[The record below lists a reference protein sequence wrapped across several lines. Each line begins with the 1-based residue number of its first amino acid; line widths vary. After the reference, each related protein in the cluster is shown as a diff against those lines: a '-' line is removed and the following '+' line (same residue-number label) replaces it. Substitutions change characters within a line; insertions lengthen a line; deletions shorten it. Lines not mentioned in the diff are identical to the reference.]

1 MSMAWEENHR
11 RYDLVN
17 AALAEVAR
25 TGRPDVPA
33 DLAAEINEVF
43 GDFDAFL
50 CDVRRRWY
58 LTFDARLD
66 YLLENPPPDLDR
78 AVADLWRDLDRERPA
93 VRVLLEAHPVRTAV
107 DAHHRDV
114 LLAATG
120 VDQFDLQARTRR
132 VS

>member
-25 TGRPDVPA
+25 TGRPDIPA
-33 DLAAEINEVF
+33 DLAEKINEVF

-78 AVADLWRDLDRERPA
+78 AVEDLWRDLDRERPA
-93 VRVLLEAHPVRTAV
+93 VRVLLDAHPAHTAV

-114 LLAATG
+114 LFAAIG

>member
-1 MSMAWEENHR
+1 MAWEETHR
-11 RYDLVN
+11 RFNLIN
-17 AALAEVAR
+17 AVFEEVAR

-33 DLAAEINEVF
+33 NLAEEINEVF
-43 GDFDAFL
+43 GDFDAFVW
-50 CDVRRRWY
+50 DVRRRWY

-66 YLLENPPPDLDR
+66 CLLENPPLDLDR

-93 VRVLLEAHPVRTAV
+93 VRVLLDAHPGTTAV
-107 DAHHRDV
+107 DTHHRDA

-120 VDQFDLQARTRR
+120 VDQFDLRAWTRR

>member
-11 RYDLVN
+11 RYDLVD

-25 TGRPDVPA
+25 TGRPEIA
-33 DLAAEINEVF
+33 TDLAEKIDEVF

-50 CDVRRRWY
+50 RDVRRRWY
-58 LTFDARLD
+58 LTFDACLD
-66 YLLENPPPDLDR
+66 HVLENPPPDLDR

-93 VRVLLEAHPVRTAV
+93 VRVLLDAHPALTAV
-107 DAHHRDV
+107 DTHHRDA
-114 LLAATG
+114 LLVATG
-120 VDQFDLQARTRR
+120 VDQFDLRARTRR

>member
-1 MSMAWEENHR
+1 MSMAWEENRR

-17 AALAEVAR
+17 AALAEVTR
-25 TGRPDVPA
+25 TGRPDIPA
-33 DLAAEINEVF
+33 DLAEEIDEVF
-43 GDFDAFL
+43 GDLDAFL
-50 CDVRRRWY
+50 RDVRRRWY

-66 YLLENPPPDLDR
+66 FLLENPPPDLDR

-93 VRVLLEAHPVRTAV
+93 VRVLLDAHPARTAV
-107 DAHHRDV
+107 DTHHRDV

-120 VDQFDLQARTRR
+120 VDQFDPHVRTRR

>member
-1 MSMAWEENHR
+1 MAWEENHR

-25 TGRPDVPA
+25 TGRPDIPA
-33 DLAAEINEVF
+33 DLAEEINEVF
-43 GDFDAFL
+43 GDFETFL

-93 VRVLLEAHPVRTAV
+93 VRVLLGAHPARTAV
-107 DAHHRDV
+107 DTHHRDV

-120 VDQFDLQARTRR
+120 VDQFDLRARTRR

>member
-1 MSMAWEENHR
+1 MAWEENRR

-17 AALAEVAR
+17 AALAEVTR
-25 TGRPDVPA
+25 TGRPEISP
-33 DLAAEINEVF
+33 DLTKKIDEVF

-78 AVADLWRDLDRERPA
+78 AVAVLWRDLDRERPA
-93 VRVLLEAHPVRTAV
+93 VRVLLDAHPAHTAV
-107 DAHHRDV
+107 DAHHREM

-120 VDQFDLQARTRR
+120 VDQSDLHASARR

>member
-1 MSMAWEENHR
+1 MSLAWEENHR

-17 AALAEVAR
+17 TALAEVAR
-25 TGRPDVPA
+25 TGRPDISTN
-33 DLAAEINEVF
+33 LAGEIDEVF
-43 GDFDAFL
+43 GDFHAFL

-66 YLLENPPPDLDR
+66 FLLENPAPDLDR
-78 AVADLWRDLDRERPA
+78 AVADLWRDLDREWPA
-93 VRVLLEAHPVRTAV
+93 ARVLLDAHPARTAV
-107 DAHHRDV
+107 DTHHRDA

-120 VDQFDLQARTRR
+120 VDQFDLHARTRR